1 MLQSLWQKYKK
12 SMLIPGLLII
22 SGLFF
27 YFSLSSSDSS
37 RPQEELIETIQP
49 IEETIPM
56 ESTAEEAVQQQVFV
70 DIKGAVMYPG
80 VYELQ
85 PDKRIFDAIQL
96 AGGYIENADTQ
107 LVNHAQK
114 VQDEMVIYIPI
125 KGEQLEDISSNL
137 LMLPLESQNKSQK
150 INVNTADAETLATL
164 PGIGPSKAHSI
175 LSYRE
180 EKGRFQTIDDVRNI
194 NGIGD
199 KTFEKIKDSITVK

>member
-12 SMLIPGLLII
+12 SMLIPGVLII

-49 IEETIPM
+49 IEEINQVV
-56 ESTAEEAVQQQVFV
+56 STVEEAVQQQIFV

>member
-1 MLQSLWQKYKK
+1 
-12 SMLIPGLLII
+12 MLIPGVLII

-27 YFSLSSSDSS
+27 YFSISSSDSS

-199 KTFEKIKDSITVK
+199 KTFEKIKDYITVK

>member
-12 SMLIPGLLII
+12 SMLIPGVLII

-27 YFSLSSSDSS
+27 YFSISSSDSS

-199 KTFEKIKDSITVK
+199 KTFEKIKDYITVK

>member
-12 SMLIPGLLII
+12 SMLIPGVLII

-49 IEETIPM
+49 IEETVPK

>member
-12 SMLIPGLLII
+12 SMLIPGVLII

-27 YFSLSSSDSS
+27 YFSISSSDSS

>member
-1 MLQSLWQKYKK
+1 
-12 SMLIPGLLII
+12 MLIPGVLII

-56 ESTAEEAVQQQVFV
+56 EYTAEEAVQQQVFV

>member
-1 MLQSLWQKYKK
+1 
-12 SMLIPGLLII
+12 
-22 SGLFF
+22 
-27 YFSLSSSDSS
+27 
-37 RPQEELIETIQP
+37 
-49 IEETIPM
+49 
-56 ESTAEEAVQQQVFV
+56 
-70 DIKGAVMYPG
+70 
-80 VYELQ
+80 
-85 PDKRIFDAIQL
+85 
-96 AGGYIENADTQ
+96 
-107 LVNHAQK
+107 
-114 VQDEMVIYIPI
+114 MVIYIPI

>member
-1 MLQSLWQKYKK
+1 MDY
-12 SMLIPGLLII
+12 
-22 SGLFF
+22 FF

-96 AGGYIENADTQ
+96 AGGYIKNADTQ

-199 KTFEKIKDSITVK
+199 KTFEKNKGFYYR

>member
-12 SMLIPGLLII
+12 GMLIPGVLVI

-27 YFSLSSSDSS
+27 YFYFSSSDSS
-37 RPQEELIETIQP
+37 LPQEELIETIQP
-49 IEETIPM
+49 IEEINQVV
-56 ESTAEEAVQQQVFV
+56 STVEEAVQQQIFV

-85 PDKRIFDAIQL
+85 PDNRIIDAIQL

-125 KGEQLEDISSNL
+125 KGEHLVDASTNL
-137 LMLPLESQNKSQK
+137 LISPIESENKDQK
-150 INVNTADAETLATL
+150 ININIADTETLATL
-164 PGIGPSKAHSI
+164 PGIGPSKAQSI

-180 EKGRFQTIDDVRNI
+180 ENGRFQTIDDLRNVS
-194 NGIGD
+194 GIGE
-199 KTFEKIKDSITVK
+199 KTFEKLKDSITVK

>member
-1 MLQSLWQKYKK
+1 
-12 SMLIPGLLII
+12 MLIPGVLII

>member
-12 SMLIPGLLII
+12 SMLIPGVLII

-125 KGEQLEDISSNL
+125 KGEQLEDISSHL

>member
-12 SMLIPGLLII
+12 SMLIPGVLII

-37 RPQEELIETIQP
+37 RPQEELIETSQP

>member
-12 SMLIPGLLII
+12 SMLIPGVLII

-37 RPQEELIETIQP
+37 RPQEELIDTIQP

-96 AGGYIENADTQ
+96 AGGYIKNADTQ

>member
-1 MLQSLWQKYKK
+1 
-12 SMLIPGLLII
+12 MLIPGVLII

-37 RPQEELIETIQP
+37 RPQEELIDTIQP

-96 AGGYIENADTQ
+96 AGGYIKNADTQ

>member
-1 MLQSLWQKYKK
+1 
-12 SMLIPGLLII
+12 MLIPGVLII

-37 RPQEELIETIQP
+37 RLQEELIETIQP

>member
-12 SMLIPGLLII
+12 SMLIPGVLII

-37 RPQEELIETIQP
+37 RLQEELIETIQP

>member
-12 SMLIPGLLII
+12 SMLIPGVLII

-56 ESTAEEAVQQQVFV
+56 EYTAEEAVQQQVFV

>member
-1 MLQSLWQKYKK
+1 
-12 SMLIPGLLII
+12 MLIPGVLII

-37 RPQEELIETIQP
+37 RPQEELIETSQP

>member
-12 SMLIPGLLII
+12 SMLIPGVLII

>member
-1 MLQSLWQKYKK
+1 
-12 SMLIPGLLII
+12 MLIPGLLII

>member
-12 SMLIPGLLII
+12 GMLIPGVLVI

-27 YFSLSSSDSS
+27 YFYFSSFDSS
-37 RPQEELIETIQP
+37 LPQEGLIETIQP
-49 IEETIPM
+49 IEEM
-56 ESTAEEAVQQQVFV
+56 NQVESTAEVAVQQQIFV

-85 PDKRIFDAIQL
+85 PDNRIIDAIQL

-125 KGEQLEDISSNL
+125 KGEHFEDASTNLFISP
-137 LMLPLESQNKSQK
+137 MESKNKDQK
-150 INVNTADAETLATL
+150 ININIADTETLATL
-164 PGIGPSKAHSI
+164 PGIGPSKAQSI

-180 EKGRFQTIDDVRNI
+180 ENGRFQTIDDLKNI
-194 NGIGD
+194 SGIGE